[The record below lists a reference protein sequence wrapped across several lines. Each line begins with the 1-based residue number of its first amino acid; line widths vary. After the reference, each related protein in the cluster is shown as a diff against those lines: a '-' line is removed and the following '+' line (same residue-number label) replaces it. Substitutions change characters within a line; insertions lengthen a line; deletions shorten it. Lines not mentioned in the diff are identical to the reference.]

1 MAAGV
6 QRAGSS
12 DLELLLGLHEEF
24 SREDGV
30 PFEAAAAR
38 AALAGL
44 LREPSLGGAW
54 IIERDG
60 QPVGYFVLCYGYSIE
75 FRGRDA
81 FLDEI
86 YVRPAA
92 RGRGLAR
99 EALEFAQAECSKAGV
114 RSLHLEVRRGNE
126 AARRLYRDA
135 GFVERESYLMTRKLR

>member
-1 MAAGV
+1 MSCDVRLAGP
-6 QRAGSS
+6 A
-12 DLELLLGLHEEF
+12 DIELLLSLHEEF
-24 SREDGV
+24 SREDRQ
-30 PFEAAAAR
+30 PFEPAAAR
-38 AALAGL
+38 EALGCL
-44 LREPSLGGAW
+44 LKEPSFGRVW
-54 IIERDG
+54 IIEHEG
-60 QPVGYFVLCYGYSIE
+60 GPVGYLAVCFGYSIE

-92 RGRGLAR
+92 RGCGLAR
-99 EALEFAQAECSKAGV
+99 EALEFAQAECSRAGV